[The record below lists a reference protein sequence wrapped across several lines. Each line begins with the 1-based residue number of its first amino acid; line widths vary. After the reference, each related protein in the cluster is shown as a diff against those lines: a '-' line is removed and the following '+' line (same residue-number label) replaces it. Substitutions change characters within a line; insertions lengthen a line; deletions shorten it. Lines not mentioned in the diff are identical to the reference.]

1 MSEMNSEHLI
11 RIKGHGPEEGHV
23 PCVALTH
30 NEMSI
35 LPEFLDHYRRLG
47 PVQFA
52 IVDDRSDDGS
62 HEFLLDQPDVTLF
75 EPKPGSTY
83 AEHKRQ
89 WRRELLDTFGHNRWC
104 LVPDIDE
111 HLIYADYEMRGLDAL
126 ISALEAERSEALHCT
141 MLDMY
146 TCKPLADHTYEG
158 GGLLAAYP
166 MTDAPDSYFMLPA
179 PTRYARKYP
188 TPTLLVHGGM
198 RSRLFFSQ
206 VDPTRLQ
213 SALISRFAG
222 IDGPFNPGGVRLA
235 AARVTRRASRALFG
249 GDPFISSKLTL
260 LKWRRGLGFSGGS
273 HSVTQHMRVS
283 ERAGV
288 LLHFKFTKGIAGLQY
303 LADRRQHAGG
313 GRYYRRMLETGNVLT
328 LSPCYGGT
336 IEVTG
341 SASLSGFLR

>member
-1 MSEMNSEHLI
+1 MNSEHLI
-11 RIKGHGPEEGHV
+11 HVKGHGQEEGRV
-23 PCVALTH
+23 LCVALTH

-62 HEFLLDQPDVTLF
+62 REFLLGQPDVTLF

-83 AEHKRQ
+83 ADHKRQ
-89 WRRELLDTFGHNRWC
+89 WRRELLDAFAHNRWC

-111 HLIYADYEMRGLDAL
+111 HLIYADYETRGLDTL
-126 ISALEAERSEALHCT
+126 IAALEAEGSEALHCT

-146 TCKPLADHTYEG
+146 ACKPLADHTYEG
-158 GGLLAAYP
+158 GGLLATFP
-166 MTDAPDSYFMLPA
+166 MTDGVDSYFMLPA

-188 TPTLLVHGGM
+188 TPTVLMHGGM

-206 VDPTRLQ
+206 MGPTRLQ
-213 SALISRFAG
+213 SALLSCFAG
-222 IDGPFNPGGVRLA
+222 INAPFNPSRVRLA
-235 AARVTRRASRALFG
+235 AARATRRASRGLLG
-249 GDPFISSKLTL
+249 DDPFIVTKLTL
-260 LKWRRGLGFSGGS
+260 LKWRCGLGFSGGS
-273 HSVTQHMRVS
+273 HSVTQHLRVS

-303 LADRRQHAGG
+303 LAARGQHAGG

-328 LSPCYGGT
+328 LSPCYSNT
-336 IEVTG
+336 IKVTG